1 MNHHVITLEALIV
14 YLHSYKQSIIVQLEI
29 GFDTLAFANGLRAS
43 LRQDPIV
50 VPLLAFLTLCKKRLR
65 KVCE

>member
-50 VPLLAFLTLCKKRLR
+50 VPLLAFLTLCKKALT
-65 KVCE
+65 KSV

>member
-50 VPLLAFLTLCKKRLR
+50 VPFLAFLTLCKKRLQ

>member
-1 MNHHVITLEALIV
+1 MNHHIITLEALIV

-50 VPLLAFLTLCKKRLR
+50 VPLLAFLTLCKKTLT
-65 KVCE
+65 KSV

>member
-1 MNHHVITLEALIV
+1 MNHHVITLETLIV

-50 VPLLAFLTLCKKRLR
+50 VPLLAFLTL
-65 KVCE
+65 